1 VNDMEN
7 FYRNL
12 IDTSYDWEELLGS
25 DHRFLY
31 VSPACKRITG
41 YTPEEFLADPGLLGS
56 IVHPED
62 RELVEGHW
70 HEVFNSVRDELHCL
84 DFRIIARDR
93 AIKWINHCCRPLF
106 DDQGV
111 FIGRRGSNRDIT
123 ERKRAE
129 QERHDLAERYQLLN
143 EEFEVANEELK
154 TQNDEVHAYA
164 KKLEF
169 QEKKLHTIL
178 SSMEDYVYIV
188 DRDGRC
194 RYVNASVAR
203 TAAADPEDL
212 VGSSIEDI
220 WSRAGVVMESGESF
234 REDLA
239 RAFFTGTTQT
249 GENIFRY
256 PAGFRWRLYTIHP
269 LRDEHGELGSALV
282 TSRDITGMKEAEQE
296 LKRSQRELMDIIE
309 FLPDATFVLDDRQQV
324 IAWNRAM
331 EGMTSIPKDHMLGK
345 GNYEYAVPFYGEA
358 RPMLPD
364 FVIQEKRDVGH
375 LYDLFESCEDT
386 LIAEAYAPG
395 FNGGDGAHFWAKASV
410 IRDDAGRVIGAIE
423 TIRDIS
429 ARKREEEEMLR
440 KNAELSVLNEKL
452 GVLYEELAE
461 KEEELRQNYDEIVKG
476 ERALRETT
484 QYLENLIGY
493 ANAPIIVWDPE
504 YRITRF
510 NHAFERLTGRAMHTM
525 IGRPLDLLFPETNR
539 EELMDLVRKTSSGE
553 RFESVEIPILGAD
566 GRSRTVLW
574 NSATLYEADGTT
586 VLSTIAQGQDITERK
601 LAEEELALKN
611 EELVTLNEDLTE
623 KEEEL
628 RRNYEELSRAERRL
642 HGSGAGTSTLSPIV

>member
-1 VNDMEN
+1 MEN

-256 PAGFRWRLYTIHP
+256 PAGFRWRLYTLHP
-269 LRDEHGELGSALV
+269 LPDEQGEISSALV
-282 TSRDITGMKEAEQE
+282 TSRDITGIKEAEQE
-296 LKRSQRELMDIIE
+296 LRRSHQELMDIIE
-309 FLPDATFVLDDRQQV
+309 FLPDATF
-324 IAWNRAM
+324 
-331 EGMTSIPKDHMLGK
+331 G
-345 GNYEYAVPFYGEA
+345 
-358 RPMLPD
+358 
-364 FVIQEKRDVGH
+364 
-375 LYDLFESCEDT
+375 
-386 LIAEAYAPG
+386 
-395 FNGGDGAHFWAKASV
+395 
-410 IRDDAGRVIGAIE
+410 
-423 TIRDIS
+423 
-429 ARKREEEEMLR
+429 
-440 KNAELSVLNEKL
+440 
-452 GVLYEELAE
+452 
-461 KEEELRQNYDEIVKG
+461 
-476 ERALRETT
+476 
-484 QYLENLIGY
+484 
-493 ANAPIIVWDPE
+493 
-504 YRITRF
+504 TR
-510 NHAFERLTGRAMHTM
+510 
-525 IGRPLDLLFPETNR
+525 
-539 EELMDLVRKTSSGE
+539 
-553 RFESVEIPILGAD
+553 
-566 GRSRTVLW
+566 
-574 NSATLYEADGTT
+574 
-586 VLSTIAQGQDITERK
+586 
-601 LAEEELALKN
+601 
-611 EELVTLNEDLTE
+611 
-623 KEEEL
+623 
-628 RRNYEELSRAERRL
+628 
-642 HGSGAGTSTLSPIV
+642 